1 MLDAVQSTLA
11 LVDTACTRC
20 MHGQFWREAFERD
33 CLAKHGLQVKFLNSE
48 RDFTSA
54 FGHKRRGVQVRIPVS
69 FAGHRGEVISTE
81 MPDCNMPLLLSLSA
95 QVASMQRQ
103 GFGSYERLE

>member
-1 MLDAVQSTLA
+1 MLKSDGCEERDGGAQCFVLDAVQSTLA

-33 CLAKHGLQVKFLNSE
+33 CLAKHGLQVEFLKSE

-54 FGHKRRGVQVRIPVS
+54 F
-69 FAGHRGEVISTE
+69 
-81 MPDCNMPLLLSLSA
+81 
-95 QVASMQRQ
+95 
-103 GFGSYERLE
+103 